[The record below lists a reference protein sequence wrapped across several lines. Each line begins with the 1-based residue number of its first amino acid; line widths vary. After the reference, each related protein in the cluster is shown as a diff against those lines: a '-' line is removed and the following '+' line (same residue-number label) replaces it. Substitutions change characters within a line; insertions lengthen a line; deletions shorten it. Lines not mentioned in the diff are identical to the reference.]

1 MDQLKEKPVFCSAC
15 GAPLQ
20 GGAFCGQCG
29 AEIVVTTV
37 HKPAPAAEA
46 APAPEVVPAVEAAPV
61 AVDVPVKA
69 PVSSLDAAPAPWKF
83 PLVSVILM
91 GIVFLMTLIPLFSQ
105 FGALT
110 PGATGSLS
118 ASFGLSITEVCC
130 LAVLIVGM
138 IVCKKPRNLMVAIT
152 FLVMSMMRISGAALI
167 ISSYLSYGF
176 DIATALGASL
186 LNWVDCLCFILI
198 GVAYLVARPKI
209 AGLKIA
215 ACATAVGFGLLT
227 KIVSVIVLKGD
238 GAVALL
244 SDFLLYTVA
253 LYAAALL
260 YTPFR
265 KKK

>member
-37 HKPAPAAEA
+37 HKPAPVAEVSPA
-46 APAPEVVPAVEAAPV
+46 PKAVPTVAPAPAAVE
-61 AVDVPVKA
+61 VPVKEPA
-69 PVSSLDAAPAPWKF
+69 SSLDAAPAPWKF
-83 PLVSVILM
+83 PLVSVILV

-105 FGALT
+105 FRALT
-110 PGATGSLS
+110 PGAAGNLA
-118 ASFGLSITEVCC
+118 ASFYLSITEVCC

-138 IVCKKPRNLMVAIT
+138 IVCKKPRNLIVAIS
-152 FLVMSMMRISGAALI
+152 FLFLAMLRISGAVLI
-167 ISSYLSYGF
+167 ISNYLSYGYS
-176 DIATALGASL
+176 IAIALSTSL
-186 LNWVDCLCFILI
+186 LNWVDCPCFILI
-198 GVAYLVARPKI
+198 AVAYLVARPKI

-227 KIVSVIVLKGD
+227 KIVSIIILKGD

-244 SDFLLYTVA
+244 SDYFLYTVA

-260 YTPFR
+260 YTPF
-265 KKK
+265 KKKK